1 MSNLS
6 DDIEKLRKKV
16 EARAFANDKRDAA
29 SFAARSRD
37 DLTAFHRF
45 LWQLAAA
52 AIWLYETLL
61 LPLALFLAM
70 PLRFLWRCYRR
81 LWDRLV
87 HVEDK
92 FGNRLFSKTRAG
104 IMLVISLVGVWYV
117 LLPVLMFLFDLGLY
131 ALTVRKN
138 ETVYLTNSQ
147 EILPQENVHSVQGCH
162 TLPCTDENSF
172 YFRIRAT
179 WFNEAWS
186 LVHGHGLFFPDYIAA
201 AVPVSIS
208 KCQITSYGVR
218 LKFVMRGMD
227 IYPDVLQTECAPLE
241 TGGTKTQP

>member
-6 DDIEKLRKKV
+6 DDIEKLKKKV
-16 EARAFANDKRDAA
+16 EERAFTNDKRDAA
-29 SFAARSRD
+29 SFATRSRAD
-37 DLTAFHRF
+37 ATAFRRF
-45 LWQLAAA
+45 LWQLAAG
-52 AIWLYETLL
+52 AIWIYEALL
-61 LPLALFLAM
+61 RPVARVLAVPLL
-70 PLRFLWRCYRR
+70 FLWRCYRR
-81 LWDRLV
+81 LWDRVV
-87 HVEDK
+87 HVRDK

-104 IMLVISLVGVWYV
+104 ILLVVSFVGIWYV
-117 LLPVLMFLFDLGLY
+117 LVPLLMFLVDLGLY
-131 ALTVRKN
+131 ALTVRKD

-208 KCQITSYGVR
+208 KCHITSYGVR

-241 TGGTKTQP
+241 SGESKPQP